1 MALKILATSDLHLGR
16 KSADLHDD
24 QAVAT
29 TGYTWHHMVDYAVRE
44 SIDLLL
50 LSGDVVDEDNRYFE
64 ALGPLKEGFDKLSNA
79 GIPVVMVAGNHDYEV
94 LPQLVAHGQWDHVHL
109 LGQGGQWEYIQ
120 LNIKD
125 QEIGLAG
132 WSFPQR
138 HVTYNPLLSFGDI
151 AGEMRRD
158 ILNIGVVHGDLDMKE
173 SRYAP
178 IRLADLKQQP
188 LDLWLL
194 GHTHKPAF
202 FEDDP
207 PIVAYPG
214 SPHALSAAEPG
225 PHGPV
230 LFTIHGK
237 QDSRH
242 EILPTSAVRYENV
255 EVELQEGMS
264 ADDFRAEVNNRLDAQ
279 KDHLAEELVNTKHLV
294 FTLWLKGHHEKP
306 EDIRDWAAE
315 SLGYEMSAGNTS
327 ISIRKVHHAVE
338 PALGDLQDLAGQA
351 SVAGRLAQV
360 ILSIENGTQ
369 HELVDEML
377 DAWLR
382 KAGLAKLSDTYA
394 PLRQADRLPELT
406 REEGLRHILKESKM
420 LLSHMLRHKDTLH
433 R

>member
-1 MALKILATSDLHLGR
+1 MPVKILAASDLHLGR
-16 KSADLHDD
+16 KSADLHHD
-24 QAVAT
+24 QEVAST
-29 TGYTWHHMVDYAVRE
+29 AHTWLNMVDYAVE
-44 SIDLLL
+44 KSIDLFL
-50 LSGDVVDEDNRYFE
+50 LSGDIVDEDNWYFE
-64 ALGPLKEGFDKLSNA
+64 ALGRLQDGFTRLSDA
-79 GIPVVMVAGNHDYEV
+79 GIPVVMVAGNHDFDV
-94 LPQLVAHGQWDHVHL
+94 LPQLFAHGQWDHVHL
-109 LGQGGQWEYIQ
+109 LGQGGQWEYIK

-132 WSFPQR
+132 WSFPKR

-151 AGEMRRD
+151 TGEIHWD

-202 FEDDP
+202 FDDDP
-207 PIVAYPG
+207 PLVAYPG

-230 LFTIHGK
+230 LFTIHSK
-237 QDSRH
+237 QDIRY
-242 EILPTSAVRYENV
+242 ETLPMSAVRYENV
-255 EVELQEGMS
+255 EVELKEGML

-279 KDHLAEELVNTKHLV
+279 KDHLAEELVNTKHLIY
-294 FTLWLKGHHEKP
+294 TLVLKGYHEKP

-315 SLGYEMSAGNTS
+315 SLDYEMSAGNTS

-338 PALGDLQDLAGQA
+338 PALGDLRDLAGQA
-351 SVAGRLAQV
+351 SVAGRLVQV

-369 HELVDEML
+369 HKLVDEML

-382 KAGLAKLSDTYA
+382 KAGQTRLSDTYA

-406 REEGLRHILKESKM
+406 REEGLRHILKESKV
-420 LLSHMLRHKDTLH
+420 LLSHMLRHKDMLH